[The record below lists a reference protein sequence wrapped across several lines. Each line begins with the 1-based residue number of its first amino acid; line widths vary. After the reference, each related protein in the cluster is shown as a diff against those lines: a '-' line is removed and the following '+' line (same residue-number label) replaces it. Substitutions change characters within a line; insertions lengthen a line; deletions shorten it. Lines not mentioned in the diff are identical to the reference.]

1 MSALR
6 SAVQSWTGK
15 LLLVLGA
22 LAVGL
27 FAAEVITR
35 VVAPQRPTPAF
46 TASPLIESVHQP
58 DPTYGT
64 VLKSNIVAPFV
75 FGTQVATNSLGLRDR
90 EFGPK
95 RSDEFRIL
103 SLGDSYAMG
112 YGVELEQSYG
122 KVLERDLNR
131 SFPSATFS
139 VINAGVDGYNTPQMC
154 MSFQRLR
161 QQLQPDLVLATFVAG
176 NDVYDNAVFEERLR
190 TGLNTPLG
198 LLGRNSQ
205 ALQLLLRVT
214 FPLWF
219 FLENRDRDNIAHTI
233 DLLRELESTFRAAHV
248 PYLMLIIPA
257 RHQIRPSLEPAVGIL
272 MNLGFESLVFRQN
285 REVADHFRQDRI
297 PFIDLWPPLVA
308 RDREAR
314 VSFAIDS
321 HLNALGHEVVAQE
334 ILARLEGMLP
344 TLLKQPAPKPE
355 PGGRGEPNRSD
366 APPPGSQTN
375 RCR

>member
-1 MSALR
+1 VSALR
-6 SAVQSWTGK
+6 NAVQGWTGN
-15 LLLVLGA
+15 LLLLLGG
-22 LAVGL
+22 LAIGL
-27 FAAEVITR
+27 LGAEVITR

-46 TASPLIESVHQP
+46 TSPPLIESVHQR
-58 DPTYGT
+58 DSVFGT

-95 RSDEFRIL
+95 RNDEFRVL

-112 YGVELEQSYG
+112 FGVQLEQSYG

-131 SFPSATFS
+131 SFPPARFS

-154 MSFQRLR
+154 MSFQRLQR
-161 QQLQPDLVLATFVAG
+161 LQPDLVLATFVAG

-190 TGLNTPLG
+190 TGVNTPLG

-205 ALQLLLRVT
+205 ALQLLWKVT

-233 DLLRELESTFRAAHV
+233 DLLRKLEATFRAAHV

-272 MNLGFESLVFRQN
+272 MRLGLDSLVFRQN
-285 REVADHFRQDRI
+285 REVIDHFRRDGI

-308 RDREAR
+308 KDREAR
-314 VSFAIDS
+314 VSFAVDS

-334 ILARLEGMLP
+334 ILDRLKVLLP
-344 TLLKQPAPKPE
+344 PLLKQSAPKPE
-355 PGGRGEPNRSD
+355 PGGRAESSPSETAG
-366 APPPGSQTN
+366 
-375 RCR
+375 CRLAH